1 MAGTDTSA
9 VRGGESAGPVTL
21 HVTPSGR
28 DTWSGHLATPNAD
41 RSDGPM
47 ATLEAARDAIRR
59 LKRDGHLRAGATVM
73 LGGQVHVRERSFTL
87 TAEDSGSR
95 GGPIVYRASPGQ
107 QAVLLGGREVTNWTK
122 LTDPAVAARL
132 TPDAA
137 ANVLVADLREVG
149 IRDFGQMVSRGF
161 ARPTVASGLELFFDD
176 RPMTL
181 ARWPNEGFTTIAGTP
196 AQGATRDEHG
206 GDIGKLESGFLYEGD
221 RPRRWKDVSDLWVHG
236 YWAYDWANS
245 YERVESIDRQG
256 RLIRTAPP
264 HGSYGFRAG
273 QRYYFLN
280 VLEELDSPGEWYLDA
295 TGGKLYFWPPADI
308 DSAKAVVSVVGEP
321 LVRADEA
328 SYVDIEALTLE
339 FGRDKAVAI
348 SGGRGCR
355 VRDCTIR
362 NMGSDAVSIQGGR
375 EHAVLGCEVYDVGDA
390 GIRASGGDRKT
401 LTPAGHVI
409 DGNHLHH
416 IGRWSKCYVPPVEA
430 TGVGIRVSH
439 NLIHDLPHCGILFTG
454 NDHVIEFNEIH
465 HIAQETG
472 DVGAIYAGLNWTY
485 LGNVIRFNYIHDIRG
500 MSPGANA
507 VYLDGLIS
515 GTVVYGNI
523 FYNVQLAVAIGGGRH
538 NIIENNVFV
547 DCDHAIGMDHRGAM
561 QEQVWH
567 DMVFKTMRPGLE
579 EVDYTHPPYSTRYPH
594 LLELE
599 AYYASGEGIPPEGN
613 KLIHNICVG
622 SWVRDK
628 VAPARLEV
636 RDNLTD
642 EDPLFA
648 NAAQADFRLQPE
660 SPAFKMGFTAIPI
673 DQIGPRKEGR

>member
-1 MAGTDTSA
+1 
-9 VRGGESAGPVTL
+9 
-21 HVTPSGR
+21 
-28 DTWSGHLATPNAD
+28 
-41 RSDGPM
+41 M

-59 LKRDGHLRAGATVM
+59 LKRGGHLRAGATVM

-87 TAEDSGSR
+87 TAEDSGSP
-95 GGPIVYRASPGQ
+95 GGPIVYRAAPGQ

-137 ANVLVADLREVG
+137 ANVLVADLRELG

-161 ARPTVASGLELFFDD
+161 GRPTVSSGLELFFGDK
-176 RPMTL
+176 PMTL
-181 ARWPNEGFTTIAGTP
+181 ARWPNEGFTTIAGVP
-196 AQGATRDEHG
+196 ASGATKDEHG
-206 GDIGKLESGFLYEGD
+206 GDVGKLEEGFLYEGD

-264 HGSYGFRAG
+264 HGLYGFRKG
-273 QRYYFLN
+273 LRYYYLN

-308 DSAKAVVSVVGEP
+308 DSAKAVVSVVD
-321 LVRADEA
+321 RAILRTDGA
-328 SYVDIEALTLE
+328 SYVEFRGLT
-339 FGRDKAVAI
+339 I
-348 SGGRGCR
+348 QGGRGRGVEIAGGQGVR
-355 VRDCTIR
+355 VADGTIR

-375 EHAVLGCEVYDVGDA
+375 EHAVLGCEVYGVGDG
-390 GIRASGGDRKT
+390 GIRVVGGDRRT
-401 LTPAGHVI
+401 LAPAGHVI
-409 DGNHLHH
+409 DSNHVHH
-416 IGRWSKCYVPPVEA
+416 VGRWSRCYVPPIEIG
-430 TGVGIRVSH
+430 GVGIHISH
-439 NLIHDLPHCGILFTG
+439 NLIHDVPHCGILFTG
-454 NDHVIEFNEIH
+454 NEHLIEYNEIH
-465 HIAQETG
+465 DIAQETG
-472 DVGAIYAGLNWTY
+472 DVGAIYTGLNWTY
-485 LGNVIRFNYIHDIRG
+485 QGNVIRFNYLHDIRG
-500 MSPGANA
+500 LGLGANA
-507 VYLDGLIS
+507 VYLDGLTS
-515 GTVVYGNI
+515 GTVVYGNV
-523 FYNVQLAVAIGGGRH
+523 FHKVQLAVAIGGGRH

-547 DCDHAIGMDHRGAM
+547 DCDYAIGICDYAGGVEAYGEAAAQAWANMFAS
-561 QEQVWH
+561 
-567 DMVFKTMRPGLE
+567 MRSGLE
-579 EVDYTHPPYSTRYPH
+579 EVCYTQPPYSTRYPQ

-599 AYYASGEGIPPEGN
+599 PYYARGQGVPPAGN

-628 VAPARLEV
+628 VSPAWLEV